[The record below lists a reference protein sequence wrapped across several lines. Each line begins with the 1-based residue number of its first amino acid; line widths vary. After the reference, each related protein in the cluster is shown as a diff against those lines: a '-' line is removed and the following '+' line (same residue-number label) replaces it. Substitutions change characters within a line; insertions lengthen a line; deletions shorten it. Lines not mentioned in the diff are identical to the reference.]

1 MDYFEQLENDVLQ
14 LDYLEEILQEN
25 KHALEV
31 FTEEYNNGSDY
42 DELFVV
48 INEYMEE
55 TIAKYE
61 SVETNAYNLII
72 QAIHTQFYA
81 DIDKMTA
88 IIYNIDA
95 SIVRRDVRI
104 LLCQILA
111 ILFIVGIA
119 LYIEI

>member
-48 INEYMEE
+48 INEYMAE